1 MNFTPDLEQIP
12 HWLTLKKIC
21 KAQAVLDLLIC
32 GQEFETYHRYAP
44 AIQEE
49 YEGQEARIGFDFE
62 EEDGP
67 SLHLFFTEKGCIIV
81 PSVCEN
87 FSSGSENFEK
97 QIPKEFQAFYKKNY
111 HEQDIPFV
119 ICAQED
125 KPWQLITQFE
135 IEDEIF
141 TLRHLS
147 INPEF
152 YKDWATI
159 FFGEETEYLNDEASL
174 ETIEKLY
181 KGEVLTEKMVYS
193 IVSNVQDWL
202 FLEEEFNH
210 MPYRFDF

>member
-1 MNFTPDLEQIP
+1 MPS
-12 HWLTLKKIC
+12 H
-21 KAQAVLDLLIC
+21 
-32 GQEFETYHRYAP
+32 
-44 AIQEE
+44 QEE
-49 YEGQEARIGFDFE
+49 YEGNEASIGFDFE

-67 SLHLFFTEKGCIIV
+67 SLRLFFTEKGCIIV
-81 PSVCEN
+81 PSACEN

-141 TLRHLS
+141 TLKHLS
-147 INPEF
+147 TNPEF

-159 FFGEETEYLNDEASL
+159 FFGEETEYLNDNASI
-174 ETIEKLY
+174 ETIEALY
-181 KGEVLTEKMVYS
+181 QGKVLTEAMVYT
-193 IVSNVQDWL
+193 IVSSVQDWL

>member
-1 MNFTPDLEQIP
+1 MNFTPDLSQLP

-32 GQEFETYHRYAP
+32 GQEFETYHRYMP
-44 AIQEE
+44 SHQEE
-49 YEGQEARIGFDFE
+49 YEGNEASIGFDFE

-67 SLHLFFTEKGCIIV
+67 SLRLFFTEKGCIIV
-81 PSVCEN
+81 PSACEN

-135 IEDEIF
+135 IF
-141 TLRHLS
+141 TLKHLS
-147 INPEF
+147 TDPEF

-159 FFGEETEYLNDEASL
+159 FFGEETEYLNDNASI
-174 ETIEKLY
+174 ETIEALY
-181 KGEVLTEKMVYS
+181 QGKVLTEAMVYT
-193 IVSNVQDWL
+193 IVSSVQDWL

>member
-1 MNFTPDLEQIP
+1 MNFTPDLSQLP

-32 GQEFETYHRYAP
+32 GQEFETYHRYMP
-44 AIQEE
+44 SHQEE
-49 YEGQEARIGFDFE
+49 YEGNEASIGFDFE

-67 SLHLFFTEKGCIIV
+67 SLRLFFTEKGCIIV

-87 FSSGSENFEK
+87 FSSGSENFHEK
-97 QIPKEFQAFYKKNY
+97 
-111 HEQDIPFV
+111 DIPFV

-141 TLRHLS
+141 TLKHLS
-147 INPEF
+147 TDPEF
-152 YKDWATI
+152 YRDWATI
-159 FFGEETEYLNDEASL
+159 FFGEETEYLNDNASI
-174 ETIEKLY
+174 ETIEALY
-181 KGEVLTEKMVYS
+181 QGKVLTEAMVYT
-193 IVSNVQDWL
+193 IVSSVQDWL